1 MKIYQDISL
10 MDFHPWSGA
19 VHTYDRLYNAGMLQ
33 RLETILEDEYPDGI
47 DATELNDLLWF
58 DSEWVLNLCGLRG
71 EDEILSDIADA
82 RSQIDD
88 LISDYLEET
97 REAEEDCESM
107 PCSDL
112 KSLWEE
118 IYDENYR
125 DEIEELEQTI
135 SELEKELE
143 SI

>member
-10 MDFHPWSGA
+10 LDFHPWSGA
-19 VHTYDRLYNAGMLQ
+19 VRTYDRLYNAGMLQ
-33 RLETILEDEYPDGI
+33 SLEAILEDEYPDGI

-88 LISDYLEET
+88 LMSDYLEET
-97 REAEEDCESM
+97 REAEEGCESM

-135 SELEKELE
+135 FELEKELE